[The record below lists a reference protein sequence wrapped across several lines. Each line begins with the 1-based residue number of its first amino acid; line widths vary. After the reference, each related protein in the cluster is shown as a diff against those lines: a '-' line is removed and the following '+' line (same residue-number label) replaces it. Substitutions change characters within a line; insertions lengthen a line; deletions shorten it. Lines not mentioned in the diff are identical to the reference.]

1 MDSLVSPDSSF
12 SPSRHTART
21 RATAAGAGQC
31 ATASSSSDGARP
43 RARGIERRARRR
55 GETVRRERRARGA
68 STRALRSEWAR
79 FVRTRRRRARA
90 RARAR
95 AYEGVGTFESFES
108 DRRPGAFEARVRA
121 SAAYARAGSAT
132 RLLCDA
138 AGTSRSVTR
147 VKNPSVRD
155 LEALRDEAAR
165 AGAMET
171 LRADVRRGWAK
182 ESTCRGALA
191 TKAERYEDAERCF
204 AQAIELDPT
213 SVRAYVARGAC
224 RANQRRY
231 AEAMADF
238 DKALSV
244 DADDAMAKS
253 YRAAVEDKML
263 RVGRARGASGAR
275 AVDGTTPSK
284 EEDVERLRARVLNP
298 ARGLD
303 ALARRGAET
312 KTYELEL
319 DDDDDADAERR
330 DRKHKKEKSRKK
342 DRRDRKERK
351 DRKRSRRE
359 RSSRRNDSNS
369 SSS

>member
-68 STRALRSEWAR
+68 STRALRSKWAR
-79 FVRTRRRRARA
+79 FVRTRRRRVA

-132 RLLCDA
+132 RTLCDA

-165 AGAMET
+165 ARTMET

>member
-1 MDSLVSPDSSF
+1 M
-12 SPSRHTART
+12 T
-21 RATAAGAGQC
+21 R
-31 ATASSSSDGARP
+31 RFHP
-43 RARGIERRARRR
+43 RADRLDRAPWEWERRSARRRRRRPTAPRGIERATGVARASR
-55 GETVRRERRARGA
+55 GRDGVSRAVRARGVDA
-68 STRALRSEWAR
+68 GAKLDMGALREDEAAAR
-79 FVRTRRRRARA
+79 RA

-165 AGAMET
+165 ARAMET

-182 ESTCRGALA
+182 ESACRGALA

-253 YRAAVEDKML
+253 YRAAVEDKMR

-275 AVDGTTPSK
+275 AVDGTVPSK

-319 DDDDDADAERR
+319 DDDDDDADAERR
-330 DRKHKKEKSRKK
+330 DRKRKKEKNRKK

>member
-1 MDSLVSPDSSF
+1 M
-12 SPSRHTART
+12 R
-21 RATAAGAGQC
+21 
-31 ATASSSSDGARP
+31 DGVVVV
-43 RARGIERRARRR
+43 RRR
-55 GETVRRERRARGA
+55 A
-68 STRALRSEWAR
+68 STRARDRAARASSGRDGASRAARAWCVDAGAALEMGALREDEAAAR
-79 FVRTRRRRARA
+79 RA

>member
-1 MDSLVSPDSSF
+1 M
-12 SPSRHTART
+12 
-21 RATAAGAGQC
+21 
-31 ATASSSSDGARP
+31 
-43 RARGIERRARRR
+43 
-55 GETVRRERRARGA
+55 
-68 STRALRSEWAR
+68 
-79 FVRTRRRRARA
+79 
-90 RARAR
+90 
-95 AYEGVGTFESFES
+95 
-108 DRRPGAFEARVRA
+108 RA

-132 RLLCDA
+132 RTLCDA

-165 AGAMET
+165 ARAMET

-182 ESTCRGALA
+182 ESACRGALA

-253 YRAAVEDKML
+253 YRAAVEDKMR

-303 ALARRGAET
+303 ALALRGAET

-319 DDDDDADAERR
+319 DDDDDDADAERR
-330 DRKHKKEKSRKK
+330 DRKRKKEKNRKK

-359 RSSRRNDSNS
+359 RSSRRNDSS
-369 SSS
+369 SSSS

>member
-1 MDSLVSPDSSF
+1 VTGRDSSF
-12 SPSRHTART
+12 RKREGRHRIRNRSGRRRRRALLARE
-21 RATAAGAGQC
+21 
-31 ATASSSSDGARP
+31 
-43 RARGIERRARRR
+43 RARGSGERVGDGRC
-55 GETVRRERRARGA
+55 ARGVSRR
-68 STRALRSEWAR
+68 STVDARGVGHRPPGVVGANMGALRADEAAS
-79 FVRTRRRRARA
+79 RRARA
-90 RARAR
+90 RER
-95 AYEGVGTFESFES
+95 AYEDVGTFESFESS

-155 LEALRDEAAR
+155 LDALRDETAR
-165 AGAMET
+165 ARAMEA

-182 ESTCRGALA
+182 ESACRGALA
-191 TKAERYEDAERCF
+191 TKAERYDEAERCF
-204 AQAIELDPT
+204 AQAIELDPM

-224 RANQRRY
+224 RANQRKY

-244 DADDAMAKS
+244 DADDATAKS
-253 YRAAVEDKML
+253 YRAAVEDKMR
-263 RVGRARGASGAR
+263 RVRRARGASVAR
-275 AVDGTTPSK
+275 QRGDAEPSN

-303 ALARRGAET
+303 ALARRDAAT

-319 DDDDDADAERR
+319 DDDDDDDDADAGRR
-330 DRKHKKEKSRKK
+330 DRKRKKEKSRKK

-359 RSSRRNDSNS
+359 RSSRS
-369 SSS
+369 SSSS

>member
-1 MDSLVSPDSSF
+1 VTGRDSSF
-12 SPSRHTART
+12 RKREGRNRIRNRSGRRRRRALLARE
-21 RATAAGAGQC
+21 
-31 ATASSSSDGARP
+31 
-43 RARGIERRARRR
+43 RARGSGERVGDGRC
-55 GETVRRERRARGA
+55 ARGVSRR
-68 STRALRSEWAR
+68 STVDARGVGHRPPGVVGANMGALRADEAAS
-79 FVRTRRRRARA
+79 RRARA
-90 RARAR
+90 RER
-95 AYEGVGTFESFES
+95 AYEDVGTFESFESS

-155 LEALRDEAAR
+155 LDALRDETAR
-165 AGAMET
+165 ARAMEA

-182 ESTCRGALA
+182 ESACRGALA
-191 TKAERYEDAERCF
+191 TKAERYDEAERCF
-204 AQAIELDPT
+204 AQAIELDPM

-224 RANQRRY
+224 RANQRKY

-244 DADDAMAKS
+244 DADDATAKS
-253 YRAAVEDKML
+253 YRAAVEDKMR
-263 RVGRARGASGAR
+263 RVRRARGASVAR
-275 AVDGTTPSK
+275 QRGDAEPSN

-303 ALARRGAET
+303 ALARRDAAT

-319 DDDDDADAERR
+319 DDDDDDDADAGRR
-330 DRKHKKEKSRKK
+330 DRKRKKEKSRKK

-359 RSSRRNDSNS
+359 RSSRS
-369 SSS
+369 SSSS

>member
-1 MDSLVSPDSSF
+1 M
-12 SPSRHTART
+12 
-21 RATAAGAGQC
+21 
-31 ATASSSSDGARP
+31 
-43 RARGIERRARRR
+43 
-55 GETVRRERRARGA
+55 
-68 STRALRSEWAR
+68 
-79 FVRTRRRRARA
+79 
-90 RARAR
+90 
-95 AYEGVGTFESFES
+95 
-108 DRRPGAFEARVRA
+108 
-121 SAAYARAGSAT
+121 
-132 RLLCDA
+132 
-138 AGTSRSVTR
+138 
-147 VKNPSVRD
+147 
-155 LEALRDEAAR
+155 
-165 AGAMET
+165 
-171 LRADVRRGWAK
+171 
-182 ESTCRGALA
+182 A

-263 RVGRARGASGAR
+263 RVARARGASGAR

-303 ALARRGAET
+303 ALALRGAET

-319 DDDDDADAERR
+319 DDDDDDADAERR
-330 DRKHKKEKSRKK
+330 DRKRKKEKSRKK